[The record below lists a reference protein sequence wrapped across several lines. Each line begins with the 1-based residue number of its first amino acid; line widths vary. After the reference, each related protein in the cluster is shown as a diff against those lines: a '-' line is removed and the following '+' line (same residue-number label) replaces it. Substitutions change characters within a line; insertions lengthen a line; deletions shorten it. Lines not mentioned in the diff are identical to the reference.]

1 MTVNLHIGTHYS
13 GNFPSRHRYL
23 RHANRALRVGAT
35 ARTRDSREIG
45 AAREQSAMALM
56 LAGGQLDEDRPD
68 ESEERVKP
76 KVVGRLLE
84 DDPAEKAAAAAR
96 HAAARNAAKENRA
109 SCRRST
115 LVTASRM
122 IRNRAASRSRNSA
135 QNGAHHAD
143 TGREAAAGMDPIED
157 LISQIMEPSS
167 HTRPNTGAPPPPR
180 SGQPPA
186 KRKPD
191 AISPNVPLR
200 ELVLAWYESRGY
212 RGSPASPAVW
222 PIELV
227 LRHREDAARAYAFVV
242 QNDHVS
248 VDRITALIEQA
259 REIGMMRV
267 AVIAEAG
274 YESAAKEIAKR
285 RHVRLIDRP
294 AMEAELAELRVAHRG
309 KNHCDCSQALC
320 HRIVGR
326 LTLLAVSIS
335 VSLRS
340 SSSSLARVFAS
351 TLV

>member
-1 MTVNLHIGTHYS
+1 VATFLLGIVIFVTLTGLYVWAQ
-13 GNFPSRHRYL
+13 R
-23 RHANRALRVGAT
+23 RARAI
-35 ARTRDSREIG
+35 REKS

-96 HAAARNAAKENRA
+96 HAAGKKAAKEK
-109 SCRRST
+109 
-115 LVTASRM
+115 SRELPPLEYGH
-122 IRNRAASRSRNSA
+122 AKSRNSKLRGHSKSKHA
-135 QNGAHHAD
+135 QNGAHEPTPA
-143 TGREAAAGMDPIED
+143 EQAAAGMDPIED
-157 LISQIMEPSS
+157 LISQIMEPPP

-180 SGQPPA
+180 SSHTPA
-186 KRKPD
+186 KSKPD

-227 LRHREDAARAYAFVV
+227 LRHRGDAARAYAFVV

-248 VDRITALIEQA
+248 ADRITALIEQA

-267 AVIAEAG
+267 AVVAEAG
-274 YESAAKEIAKR
+274 YESTAKEIAKR

-294 AMEAELAELRVAHRG
+294 AMEAELAELELPTAAKIIAIAR
-309 KNHCDCSQALC
+309 K
-320 HRIVGR
+320 
-326 LTLLAVSIS
+326 
-335 VSLRS
+335 RS
-340 SSSSLARVFAS
+340 ATESSAA
-351 TLV
+351 

>member
-1 MTVNLHIGTHYS
+1 
-13 GNFPSRHRYL
+13 
-23 RHANRALRVGAT
+23 
-35 ARTRDSREIG
+35 
-45 AAREQSAMALM
+45 MALM
-56 LAGGQLDEDRPD
+56 LAGGQLDEEQPP
-68 ESEERVKP
+68 ESGEPAKP
-76 KVVGRLLE
+76 KIIGRLLE

-96 HAAARNAAKENRA
+96 HAAARSAAKEK
-109 SCRRST
+109 
-115 LVTASRM
+115 SRELPPLEYGHGKPDS
-122 IRNRAASRSRNSA
+122 NSRSKSKS
-135 QNGAHHAD
+135 NGAHGAHGATPAQQAAD
-143 TGREAAAGMDPIED
+143 GMDPIED
-157 LISQIMEPSS
+157 LISQIMVHEPE
-167 HTRPNTGAPPPPR
+167 HTRPRANGASAAR
-180 SGQPPA
+180 SDQTPA

-274 YESAAKEIAKR
+274 YESGAKEVAKR

-294 AMEAELAELRVAHRG
+294 AMEAELSELQLPTAAKIIAIARKRSAAEPSPA
-309 KNHCDCSQALC
+309 
-320 HRIVGR
+320 
-326 LTLLAVSIS
+326 
-335 VSLRS
+335 
-340 SSSSLARVFAS
+340 
-351 TLV
+351 

>member
-1 MTVNLHIGTHYS
+1 VATFLLAIVIFVTLTGLYVWAQ
-13 GNFPSRHRYL
+13 R
-23 RHANRALRVGAT
+23 RARAI
-35 ARTRDSREIG
+35 REKS

-96 HAAARNAAKENRA
+96 HAAARHAAKKK
-109 SCRRST
+109 
-115 LVTASRM
+115 SRELPPLEYGHAKSHDSKL
-122 IRNRAASRSRNSA
+122 RGHSKSKHA
-135 QNGAHHAD
+135 QNGAHDPTPA
-143 TGREAAAGMDPIED
+143 ELAAAGMDPIED
-157 LISQIMEPSS
+157 LISQIMEPSP

-180 SGQPPA
+180 SSRSPA
-186 KRKPD
+186 KPKPD

-227 LRHREDAARAYAFVV
+227 LRHRGDAARAYAFVV

-248 VDRITALIEQA
+248 ADRITALIEQA

-267 AVIAEAG
+267 AVVAEAG
-274 YESAAKEIAKR
+274 YESSAKEIAKR

-294 AMEAELAELRVAHRG
+294 AMEAELAELELPTAAKIIAIAR
-309 KNHCDCSQALC
+309 K
-320 HRIVGR
+320 
-326 LTLLAVSIS
+326 
-335 VSLRS
+335 RS
-340 SSSSLARVFAS
+340 ATESSAA
-351 TLV
+351 